1 VNISALHDNPS
12 GAEDATFVCL
22 ALIDARSQLR
32 APYSNSRG
40 YLGLSLCTIP
50 IVVPLRQVTGIAPE
64 AQLHVMATGMKRAY
78 GQQKSFPAL
87 LGASA
92 AILHPLIDG
101 AKAGS

>member
-1 VNISALHDNPS
+1 
-12 GAEDATFVCL
+12 
-22 ALIDARSQLR
+22 
-32 APYSNSRG
+32 
-40 YLGLSLCTIP
+40 
-50 IVVPLRQVTGIAPE
+50 
-64 AQLHVMATGMKRAY
+64 MATGMKRAY